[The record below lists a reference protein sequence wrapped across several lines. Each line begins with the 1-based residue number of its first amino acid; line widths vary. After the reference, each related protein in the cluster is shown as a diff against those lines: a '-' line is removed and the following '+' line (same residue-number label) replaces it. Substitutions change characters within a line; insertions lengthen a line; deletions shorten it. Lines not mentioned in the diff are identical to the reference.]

1 MGRTFTRQE
10 IKERFEKTIRSD
22 RPLFGSGASAG
33 IIGRSAEAA
42 GVDFIVLYSTGRS
55 RLMGQPTRLIGEA
68 NAVSYR
74 MHHELYQV
82 VQDTPLFAGV
92 DANDPLN
99 WDHKRLLE
107 QFMKAGISGVCH
119 NPMIGIYGPEYVKL
133 RGSIGHGFQRELAFT
148 RLAHEA
154 GLYNLNYVWTE
165 EEATEMVNAGS
176 DMIIAHVGGTGGG
189 LAGIPHRS
197 TEEAC
202 KIVNR
207 LIAAAKRANPET
219 VCLAHG
225 GPFKDPESAMD
236 IYRYTDAVGYIGASS
251 VERTPVESA
260 ILNVVKAFKAVQW
273 GTNA

>member
-1 MGRTFTRQE
+1 MGRTFTRSE
-10 IKERFEKTIRSD
+10 IIERFQKVIDLD

-42 GVDFIVLYSTGRS
+42 GADFIVLYSTGRS

-68 NAVSYR
+68 NDVSYR
-74 MHHELYQV
+74 MHHELFQV
-82 VQDTPLFAGV
+82 VNDIPLFIGV

-99 WDHKRLLE
+99 WDHSRLLDW
-107 QFMKAGISGVCH
+107 FIKAGVSGICH
-119 NPMIGIYGPEYVKL
+119 NPMIGIYGSEYVGL
-133 RGSIGHGFQRELAFT
+133 RGSIGHGFDRELAFT

-165 EEATEMVNAGS
+165 EEAVQMVKAGS

-189 LAGIPHRS
+189 LTGASYRS
-197 TEEAC
+197 IEEAC

-207 LIAAAKRANPET
+207 LITAAKKADPKT

-225 GPFKDPESAMD
+225 GPFKDPQSVLN

-251 VERTPVESA
+251 VERTPVETA
-260 ILNVVKAFKAVQW
+260 IMSVVKDFKAVPIRRQ
-273 GTNA
+273 